1 MEWNDPNDRALVAK
15 TFDAWADAVIAKDRA
30 RIETFHDAGFRV
42 RVGERLLDKDE
53 HMLLEMSVTNT
64 QMDLMSIEAT
74 RRIGDVLLVWS
85 THFIKIEEA
94 PEIPSLGLFGD
105 WGNLEVLKKGFVQGE
120 FTVWR
125 FEGDRIVCAAFDIG
139 SFNVRES

>member
-1 MEWNDPNDRALVAK
+1 MEWNDPADLALVTK

-30 RIETFHDAGFRV
+30 RIETFHDDGFRV
-42 RVGERLLDKDE
+42 RVGDRLLDKDE
-53 HMLLEMSVTNT
+53 HMLLETTVTNT

-85 THFIKIEEA
+85 THFIKIEET

-105 WGNLEVLKKGFVQGE
+105 WGNLEVLKQGFVQGE
-120 FTVWR
+120 LSVWR

-139 SFNVRES
+139 SFKVREG